1 MKAFALQV
9 VHQLREAGF
18 IALWAGGCVR
28 DMLLGTTPH
37 DYDVASDATPPQVR
51 KLFRKTIAV
60 GAQFGVIEVLGDEPN
75 LHVQVATFRSDGSY
89 SDGRHPDSVK
99 YGTPQDDAVRR
110 DFTINGLFY
119 DPVKEEVIDYVGG
132 QADLKQRIVRAIGDP
147 AQRIEEDKLRM
158 LRAIRFV
165 SRLGFDLDT
174 GTAGAIERMHQQIM
188 KVSAERITEELKKM
202 LVHKERLKALHYLT
216 QLKLL
221 QTLLPEFNWPGDIS
235 EDKPF
240 EFRLVHN
247 LPAEVSFPLAWA
259 AMLLD
264 VQRQLRTDQPLDK
277 SELHEELGSHFK
289 LSNAEIAH
297 LQYLVLNLDSL
308 RSAHLLPWSQLK
320 PILAHPYRPDLLAL
334 LDAGIQGLSW
344 PIDGFAYCQ
353 GRLLL
358 WSPNDL
364 QPAVLVTGE
373 DVAQLGIAPGPRF
386 KELLEAVR
394 TAQLN
399 EEIKNRQDAL
409 QLLAQL
415 ASKNQ

>member
-1 MKAFALQV
+1 MKAFALLV
-9 VHQLREAGF
+9 VHRLREAGF
-18 IALWAGGCVR
+18 TALWAGGCVR

-119 DPVKEEVIDYVGG
+119 DPVKEEVIDYVSG

-165 SRLGFDLDT
+165 SRLAFDLDA
-174 GTAGAIERMHQQIM
+174 GTALAIEKMHQQI
-188 KVSAERITEELKKM
+188 KQVSAERITEELKKM
-202 LVHKERLKALHYLT
+202 LIHKERLKALHYLT

-221 QTLLPEFNWPGDIS
+221 QTLLPEFAWPDDIS

-259 AMLLD
+259 ALLLD
-264 VQRQLRTDQPLDK
+264 VQRQLRADRPLEK
-277 SELHEELGSHFK
+277 SELQEALGSHFK
-289 LSNAEIAH
+289 LSNAEITH
-297 LQYLVLNLDSL
+297 IQYLVLNLDAL
-308 RSAHLLPWSQLK
+308 REAHRLPWSQLK
-320 PILAHPYRPDLLAL
+320 PILAHPHRTDLLAL

-358 WSPNDL
+358 WSPDDL
-364 QPAVLVTGE
+364 QPAALVSGE

-394 TAQLN
+394 NSQLN
-399 EEIKNRQDAL
+399 EEVKNRQEAL

-415 ASKNQ
+415 ASKK

>member
-1 MKAFALQV
+1 MKEFALQV
-9 VHQLREAGF
+9 VNRLREAGF

-28 DMLLGTTPH
+28 DMLLGSTPH
-37 DYDVASDATPPQVR
+37 DYDVATDATPPQVR

-75 LHVQVATFRSDGSY
+75 LHVQVATFRSDGEY

-110 DFTINGLFY
+110 DFTINGLFF
-119 DPVKEEVIDYVGG
+119 DPVKEEVIDYVDG

-147 AQRIEEDKLRM
+147 AHRIDEDKLRM

-165 SRLGFDLDT
+165 SRLAFDLDANT
-174 GTAGAIERMHQQIM
+174 GQAIERLHQQI
-188 KVSAERITEELKKM
+188 KQVSAERITEELKKM
-202 LVHKERLKALHYLT
+202 LIHKERLKALHYLT

-221 QTLLPEFNWPGDIS
+221 QTLLPEFAWPLDIS
-235 EDKPF
+235 DDKPF

-247 LPAEVSFPLAWA
+247 LPEEASFPLAWA
-259 AMLLD
+259 ALLLD
-264 VQRQLRTDQPLDK
+264 VQRQLRVSQALQK
-277 SELHEELGSHFK
+277 SELQESLGSRFK
-289 LSNAEIAH
+289 LSSAEIAH
-297 LQYLVLNLDSL
+297 VQFLVLNLDAM
-308 RSAHLLPWSQLK
+308 RDAHRLPWSQLK
-320 PILAHPYRPDLLAL
+320 PLLAHPQRDDLLAL
-334 LDAGIQGLSW
+334 LYACILGLSW
-344 PIDGFAYCQ
+344 PRDGFAYCQ

-358 WSPNDL
+358 WSPEHL

-394 TAQLN
+394 SAQLN
-399 EEIKNRQDAL
+399 EEVKNRQEGL
-409 QLLAQL
+409 QLLARL
-415 ASKNQ
+415 ASKK

>member
-1 MKAFALQV
+1 MKALALQV
-9 VHQLREAGF
+9 VHRLREAGF
-18 IALWAGGCVR
+18 TALWAGGCVR
-28 DMLLGTTPH
+28 DILLGTTPH

-75 LHVQVATFRSDGSY
+75 LHIQVATFRSDGSY

-147 AQRIEEDKLRM
+147 EHRIDEDKLRM

-165 SRLGFDLDT
+165 SRLAFDLDA
-174 GTAGAIERMHQQIM
+174 GTAQAIERMHQQI
-188 KVSAERITEELKKM
+188 KHVSAERITEELKKM
-202 LVHKERLKALHYLT
+202 LIHKERLKALHYLT

-221 QTLLPEFNWPGDIS
+221 PTLLTGFDWPGDIS

-240 EFRLVHN
+240 EFRMVHN
-247 LPAEVSFPLAWA
+247 LPAEVSFSLAWA

-264 VQRQLRTDQPLDK
+264 VQRQLRASQALQK
-277 SELHEELGSHFK
+277 RELHEALGSHFK

-297 LQYLVLNLDSL
+297 VQYLVLNLEAVRD
-308 RSAHLLPWSQLK
+308 AHRLPWSQLK
-320 PILAHPYRPDLLAL
+320 PILAHPHRDDLLTL

-358 WSPNDL
+358 WSPDDL
-364 QPAVLVTGE
+364 QPVALVTGE
-373 DVAQLGIAPGPRF
+373 DVVQLGIAPGPRY

-394 TAQLN
+394 IAQLN
-399 EEIKNRQDAL
+399 EEVKNRQDAL
-409 QLLAQL
+409 HLLAQL
-415 ASKNQ
+415 ASKK